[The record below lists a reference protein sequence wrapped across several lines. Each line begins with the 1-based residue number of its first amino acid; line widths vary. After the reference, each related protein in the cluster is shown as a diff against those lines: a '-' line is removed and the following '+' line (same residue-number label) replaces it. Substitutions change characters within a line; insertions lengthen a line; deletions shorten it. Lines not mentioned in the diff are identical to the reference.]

1 MNKTRWI
8 TMAAA
13 LTLTATMAV
22 AAPHEGGKMRGHGR
36 GHQRG
41 GAAFSP
47 RLAEKLN
54 LSDAQK
60 QQIRDLQ
67 KSFREQN
74 RATFEGSRDLRQQF
88 REAKKA
94 NDTAKVD
101 ALKPQLEAQ
110 RTQMKAA
117 RKAQHEQILALLTP
131 EQRTQ
136 LEALK
141 AERKARRENRGK

>member
-1 MNKTRWI
+1 MKKTQWI

-13 LTLTATMAV
+13 MTLTATMAV
-22 AAPHEGGKMRGHGR
+22 AAPHEGGKMRGHGGR
-36 GHQRG
+36 GHRG
-41 GAAFSP
+41 GAAFNP

-67 KSFREQN
+67 KTFREQN

-94 NDTAKVD
+94 NDTAKLE

-110 RTQMKAA
+110 RAQMKQA
-117 RKAQHEQILALLTP
+117 RKAQHDQILAVLTA
-131 EQRTQ
+131 EQRAQ

-141 AERKARRENRGK
+141 AERKARREEKK